1 MGGPGLIAL
10 DGNFAYSFLLGMF
23 AAVNPCG
30 FVMLP
35 AYLMYFLGLESQ
47 QENADR
53 RRASVQRALVVSVAT
68 SAGFIVVFLAVGTV
82 SRLVTRQ
89 IQDNAKYVSLVVG
102 LGLMV
107 LGVMMLRGW
116 KPPLTTA
123 AVGAGRER
131 KRTFVGMFAFGAA
144 YAVAS
149 IGCTIGFLVS
159 AVFGSFAAS
168 GFVSGVVSVAL
179 YGAGMALVVT
189 ALTVTLAIAS
199 GGLLRVLRNGLRYID
214 RAAGVFIILTGLYLT
229 WYWYAA
235 ITGSGTNRVT
245 GKIENW
251 QSDLVTFMQG
261 QGVWRLSAV
270 LGSVVAIGLVI
281 IVASRRR
288 RSDRDQDDTN
298 TDEISVPAHQRTNGA

>member
-1 MGGPGLIAL
+1 MIAL
-10 DGNFAYSFLLGMF
+10 EGNFAYSFLLGMF

-47 QENADR
+47 RSDTEPQT
-53 RRASVQRALVVSVAT
+53 ASVQRALVVSLAT
-68 SAGFIVVFLAVGTV
+68 SAGFIAVFLVVGTL
-82 SRLVTRQ
+82 SRLVTRG

-102 LGLMV
+102 VGLIV
-107 LGVMMLRGW
+107 LGIMMLRGW

-123 AVGAGRER
+123 GAGTGHER

-159 AVFGSFAAS
+159 AVFGSFAAT
-168 GFVSGVVSVAL
+168 GFVSGVVSVTL

-189 ALTVTLAIAS
+189 ALTMTLAVAS
-199 GGLLRVLRNGLRYID
+199 GGLLRVLRSGLRYID
-214 RAAGVFIILTGLYLT
+214 RAAGVFIILTGMYLT

-235 ITGSGTNRVT
+235 ITGGGTNSVT
-245 GKIENW
+245 GAIERW
-251 QSDLVTFMQG
+251 QSQLVNFMQR
-261 QGVWRLSAV
+261 QGVWRLSIV
-270 LGSVVAIGLVI
+270 LGSAVAVGLLI
-281 IVASRRR
+281 IAVSHRRR
-288 RSDRDQDDTN
+288 THLDHETPDQ
-298 TDEISVPAHQRTNGA
+298 EQISV

>member
-1 MGGPGLIAL
+1 MIAL

-35 AYLMYFLGLESQ
+35 AYLMYFLGLENQ
-47 QENADR
+47 RTDADGH
-53 RRASVQRALVVSVAT
+53 RASVQRALVVSLAT
-68 SAGFIVVFLAVGTV
+68 SAGFIAVFLVVGTV

-89 IQDNAKYVSLVVG
+89 IQDNAKYVSLFVGVG
-102 LGLMV
+102 LIA
-107 LGVMMLRGW
+107 LGVMMMRGW
-116 KPPLTTA
+116 KPPLSTA

-131 KRTFVGMFAFGAA
+131 KRTFVGMFVFGAA

-168 GFVSGVVSVAL
+168 GFVSGVASVAL

-189 ALTVTLAIAS
+189 ALTMTLAVAS
-199 GGLLRVLRNGLRYID
+199 GGLLRVLRNSLRYID
-214 RAAGVFIILTGLYLT
+214 RAAGAFIILTGAYLT

-235 ITGSGTNRVT
+235 ITGAGTNPVT

-251 QSDLVTFMQG
+251 QSQLVTFMQR
-261 QGVWRLSAV
+261 QGVWRLTGV
-270 LGSVVAIGLVI
+270 LGSAVAIGLALIAV
-281 IVASRRR
+281 SHRR
-288 RSDRDQDDTN
+288 RSDRVRAEAH
-298 TDEISVPAHQRTNGA
+298 DEQISA

>member
-1 MGGPGLIAL
+1 LIAL

-35 AYLMYFLGLESQ
+35 AYLMYFLGLESHQ
-47 QENADR
+47 TGTER
-53 RRASVQRALVVSVAT
+53 RRASVQRALLVSLAT
-68 SAGFIVVFLAVGTV
+68 SAGFIAVFLVVGTV

-102 LGLMV
+102 VGLIV

-116 KPPLTTA
+116 KPPLTT

-168 GFVSGVVSVAL
+168 GFVSGVLSVAL
-179 YGAGMALVVT
+179 YGGGMALVVT
-189 ALTVTLAIAS
+189 ALTMTLAVAS
-199 GGLLRVLRNGLRYID
+199 GGLLRALRNGLRYID
-214 RAAGVFIILTGLYLT
+214 RAAGVFIILTGIYLT

-235 ITGSGTNRVT
+235 ITGSGTNPVT
-245 GKIENW
+245 AKIDSW
-251 QSDLVTFMQG
+251 QSRLVTFMQD
-261 QGVWRLSAV
+261 QGVWRVSAV
-270 LGSVVAIGLVI
+270 LGSAVVVGFAVI
-281 IVASRRR
+281 AVSRRR
-288 RSDRDQDDTN
+288 QSDQDLGHTN
-298 TDEISVPAHQRTNGA
+298 SDQVAP

>member
-1 MGGPGLIAL
+1 MIAL
-10 DGNFAYSFLLGMF
+10 EGNFAYSFLLGMF

-47 QENADR
+47 RSDAEPQT
-53 RRASVQRALVVSVAT
+53 ASVQRALVVSLAT
-68 SAGFIVVFLAVGTV
+68 SAGFIAVFLVVGTI
-82 SRLVTRQ
+82 SSLVTRG

-102 LGLMV
+102 VGLIV
-107 LGVMMLRGW
+107 LGIMMLRGW

-123 AVGAGRER
+123 GAGRER

-159 AVFGSFAAS
+159 AVFGSFAAT
-168 GFVSGVVSVAL
+168 GFVSGVLSVTL

-189 ALTVTLAIAS
+189 ALTMTLAVAS
-199 GGLLRVLRNGLRYID
+199 SGLLRVLRNGLRYID
-214 RAAGVFIILTGLYLT
+214 RAAGVFIILTGVYLT

-235 ITGSGTNRVT
+235 ITGSGTNAIT
-245 GKIENW
+245 GAVENW
-251 QSDLVTFMQG
+251 QSQLVTFMQR
-261 QGVWRLSAV
+261 QGVWRLAIV
-270 LGSVVAIGLVI
+270 LGSAVAVGLTIMAV
-281 IVASRRR
+281 SHRR
-288 RSDRDQDDTN
+288 RSDRDQQTPDN
-298 TDEISVPAHQRTNGA
+298 EQISV

>member
-1 MGGPGLIAL
+1 
-10 DGNFAYSFLLGMF
+10 MF

-35 AYLMYFLGLESQ
+35 AYLIYFLDLESQ
-47 QENADR
+47 RTGGDR
-53 RRASVQRALVVSVAT
+53 QRASVQRALVVSLAT
-68 SAGFIVVFLAVGTV
+68 SSGFIVVFLAVGTV

-102 LGLMV
+102 FGLIV

-116 KPPLTTA
+116 KPPLTTT
-123 AVGAGRER
+123 GAGEGRER
-131 KRTFVGMFAFGAA
+131 TRTFIGMFAFGVA

-168 GFVSGVVSVAL
+168 GFVSGVASVAL

-189 ALTVTLAIAS
+189 ALTMTLAVAS
-199 GGLLRVLRNGLRYID
+199 GGLLRVLRSGLRYID

-235 ITGSGTNRVT
+235 ITGSGANPVT
-245 GKIENW
+245 HKIENW
-251 QSDLVTFMQG
+251 QSDLVTFMQR
-261 QGVWRLSAV
+261 QGVWRLSIV
-270 LGSVVAIGLVI
+270 LGVAVAVGLAI
-281 IVASRRR
+281 IAVSHRRKANFA
-288 RSDRDQDDTN
+288 QPETDD
-298 TDEISVPAHQRTNGA
+298 DPISA

>member
-1 MGGPGLIAL
+1 MIAL

-35 AYLMYFLGLESQ
+35 AYLMYFLGFESQ
-47 QENADR
+47 RPGVDH
-53 RRASVQRALVVSVAT
+53 RRASVQRALVVSLAT
-68 SAGFIVVFLAVGTV
+68 SAGFIAVFLAVGTV

-89 IQDNAKYVSLVVG
+89 VQDNAKYVSLVVG
-102 LGLMV
+102 VGLIV

-123 AVGAGRER
+123 AVGTGRER

-168 GFVSGVVSVAL
+168 GFVSGVASVAL

-189 ALTVTLAIAS
+189 ALTMTLAVAS
-199 GGLLRVLRNGLRYID
+199 GGLLRVLRGGLRYID
-214 RAAGVFIILTGLYLT
+214 RAAGVFIILTGMYLT
-229 WYWYAA
+229 WYWYTA
-235 ITGSGTNRVT
+235 ITGSGTGSNPVT
-245 GKIENW
+245 GTIDRW
-251 QSDLVTFMQG
+251 QSELVTFMQHL
-261 QGVWRLSAV
+261 GVWRLSIG
-270 LGSVVAIGLVI
+270 LGSAVAVGLAIIGF
-281 IVASRRR
+281 SHRRR
-288 RSDRDQDDTN
+288 ANRSQDETADCQ
-298 TDEISVPAHQRTNGA
+298 IPA

>member
-1 MGGPGLIAL
+1 MAGLIAL
-10 DGNFAYSFLLGMF
+10 EGNFAYSFLLGMF

-35 AYLMYFLGLESQ
+35 AYLVYFLGLESQ
-47 QENADR
+47 RTGVDR
-53 RRASVQRALVVSVAT
+53 QRASMQRALVVSLAT
-68 SAGFIVVFLAVGTV
+68 SSGFIVVFLVVGTV

-89 IQDNAKYVSLVVG
+89 IQDNAQYVSLVVG
-102 LGLMV
+102 VGLIV

-123 AVGAGRER
+123 GMGAGGER
-131 KRTFVGMFAFGAA
+131 KRTFIGMFVFGAA

-168 GFVSGVVSVAL
+168 GFVSGVFSVAL
-179 YGAGMALVVT
+179 YGAGMALIVT
-189 ALTVTLAIAS
+189 ALTMTLAVAS
-199 GGLLRVLRNGLRYID
+199 GGLLRVLRRGLRYID
-214 RAAGVFIILTGLYLT
+214 RAAGVFIILTGIYLT

-235 ITGSGTNRVT
+235 ITGSGANPVT

-251 QSDLVTFMQG
+251 QSVLVTFMQR
-261 QGVWRLSAV
+261 QGVWRLSIV
-270 LGSVVAIGLVI
+270 LGAAVGVGLTI
-281 IVASRRR
+281 IAVSHRRKTYGA
-288 RSDRDQDDTN
+288 QPETDD
-298 TDEISVPAHQRTNGA
+298 DPISV

>member
-1 MGGPGLIAL
+1 MIAL
-10 DGNFAYSFLLGMF
+10 EGNFAYSFLLGMF

-35 AYLMYFLGLESQ
+35 AYLIYFLGLESQ
-47 QENADR
+47 RTGADR
-53 RRASVQRALVVSVAT
+53 QRASVQRALVVSVAT
-68 SAGFIVVFLAVGTV
+68 SSGFIVVFLAVGTV

-102 LGLMV
+102 IGLIV

-123 AVGAGRER
+123 GAGAGRER

-168 GFVSGVVSVAL
+168 GFVSGVASVAL

-189 ALTVTLAIAS
+189 ALTMTLAVAS

-214 RAAGVFIILTGLYLT
+214 RAAGVFIIVTGVYLT

-235 ITGSGTNRVT
+235 ITGSGSGANPVT
-245 GKIENW
+245 DRIENW
-251 QSDLVTFMQG
+251 QSDLVTFMQR
-261 QGVWRLSAV
+261 QGVWRLSIV
-270 LGSVVAIGLVI
+270 LGSAVAVGLVI
-281 IVASRRR
+281 IAVSHRRR
-288 RSDRDQDDTN
+288 ANRAQPEPVDDSIN
-298 TDEISVPAHQRTNGA
+298 A

>member
-1 MGGPGLIAL
+1 MIAL

-35 AYLMYFLGLESQ
+35 AYLMYFLGLESHQ
-47 QENADR
+47 NGPGR
-53 RRASVQRALVVSVAT
+53 TRASVQRALLVSLAT
-68 SAGFIVVFLAVGTV
+68 SAGFIAVFLVVGTI

-102 LGLMV
+102 VGLIV

-123 AVGAGRER
+123 AAGAGRER
-131 KRTFVGMFAFGAA
+131 KRTFVGMFVFGAA
-144 YAVAS
+144 YAIAS

-159 AVFGSFAAS
+159 AVFGSFAAT

-179 YGAGMALVVT
+179 YGVGMALVVT
-189 ALTVTLAIAS
+189 ALTMTLAVAS

-235 ITGSGTNRVT
+235 ITGSGTNPVT
-245 GKIENW
+245 GKIDSW
-251 QSDLVTFMQG
+251 QGQLVTFMQR
-261 QGVWRLSAV
+261 QGVWRMSGV
-270 LGSVVAIGLVI
+270 LGSAVVLGFVF
-281 IVASRRR
+281 IVVSRRR
-288 RSDRDQDDTN
+288 KAELPSDLEPDLDQHDT
-298 TDEISVPAHQRTNGA
+298 DPISA

>member
-1 MGGPGLIAL
+1 MIAL
-10 DGNFAYSFLLGMF
+10 DGNFAYSLLLGMF

-47 QENADR
+47 RTDADH
-53 RRASVQRALVVSVAT
+53 RRAGLQRALVVSVAT

-89 IQDNAKYVSLVVG
+89 IQNNAKYVSLVVG
-102 LGLMV
+102 VGLVV

-116 KPPLTTA
+116 KPSLNTA
-123 AVGAGRER
+123 GMGAGRER
-131 KRTFVGMFAFGAA
+131 KRTFAGMFVFGAA

-189 ALTVTLAIAS
+189 ALTMTLAVAS
-199 GGLLRVLRNGLRYID
+199 GGLLRALRSGLRYID
-214 RAAGVFIILTGLYLT
+214 RAAGVFIILTGAYLT

-235 ITGSGTNRVT
+235 ISGAGTNPVT
-245 GKIENW
+245 GKIESW
-251 QSDLVTFMQG
+251 QSELVTFMQR
-261 QGVWRLSAV
+261 QGVWRLSGV
-270 LGSVVAIGLVI
+270 LGSAVAVGLSLIAV
-281 IVASRRR
+281 SHRRTAVR
-288 RSDRDQDDTN
+288 ARDEAPNDQV
-298 TDEISVPAHQRTNGA
+298 SV

>member
-1 MGGPGLIAL
+1 MIAL

-47 QENADR
+47 RTDADR
-53 RRASVQRALVVSVAT
+53 QRASVQRASVQRALVVSLAT

-89 IQDNAKYVSLVVG
+89 VQDNAKYVSLVVG
-102 LGLMV
+102 VGLLV

-168 GFVSGVVSVAL
+168 GFVSGVLSVAL

-189 ALTVTLAIAS
+189 ALTMTLAVAS

-214 RAAGVFIILTGLYLT
+214 RAAGVFIILTGMYLT

-235 ITGSGTNRVT
+235 ITGSGTNPVT
-245 GKIENW
+245 GKVESW
-251 QSDLVTFMQG
+251 QGRLVTFMQR
-261 QGVWRLSAV
+261 QGVWRLSGA
-270 LGSVVAIGLVI
+270 LGSAVVVGFAIIAV
-281 IVASRRR
+281 SHRRR
-288 RSDRDQDDTN
+288 PDRDVDQPDT
-298 TDEISVPAHQRTNGA
+298 DQISA

>member
-1 MGGPGLIAL
+1 MIAL

-47 QENADR
+47 RSGVDR
-53 RRASVQRALVVSVAT
+53 HRASVQRGLVVSLAT
-68 SAGFIVVFLAVGTV
+68 SAGFIAVFLVVGTI

-102 LGLMV
+102 VGLMV
-107 LGVMMLRGW
+107 VGVMMVRGW
-116 KPPLTTA
+116 KPPLSTA
-123 AVGAGRER
+123 GVGAGLER
-131 KRTFVGMFAFGAA
+131 KRTFVGMFVFGAA

-159 AVFGSFAAS
+159 AVFGSFAVS
-168 GFVSGVVSVAL
+168 GFVSGVASVAL

-189 ALTVTLAIAS
+189 ALTMTLAIAS

-214 RAAGVFIILTGLYLT
+214 RAAGAFIILTGIYLT

-235 ITGSGTNRVT
+235 ITGAGTNPVT
-245 GKIENW
+245 GKIESW
-251 QSDLVTFMQG
+251 QSQLVTFMQH
-261 QGVWRLSAV
+261 QGAWRLMVALGSAV
-270 LGSVVAIGLVI
+270 AVGLGVI
-281 IVASRRR
+281 AVSHRRR
-288 RSDRDQDDTN
+288 PHRDHDEAQTDR
-298 TDEISVPAHQRTNGA
+298 ISA